1 MSTAAEPTVQETAAV
16 EQVPEQVQVQ
26 DQDQAQAQDQVQAQD
41 EKSGETKKEASI
53 PPVNLI
59 PAPIPTS
66 SPWKAVKSD
75 IPTTSISVEDFD
87 QLKRKS
93 PTPSIK
99 SNPSTKWVPIKA
111 SITVSNKQNKNN
123 NANGSNAKKQGNNNK
138 HKQNSR
144 KHSNKKNNAPAK
156 KDESAPTTESNEE
169 ATATDSTT
177 APEEGSAE
185 HQQQQNNKQHKRF
198 NNKHHHN
205 NNRKPQQQ
213 NGSNPRTNN
222 PNFRH
227 NNNQKHR
234 NFRPQQM
241 AQLYSMLYPLNYS
254 MMAVNSVARQ
264 IEYYLSE
271 ENLAKDDYLKQN
283 ISKDGFVPLSL
294 LAKFYRLLN
303 MSLGGDLN
311 IIMAALR
318 EIVVN
323 EQATVEI
330 VQGEQI
336 INPADETE
344 QKQEEPKKE
353 EQQISEGEA
362 KKEGETEEEKETEV
376 TEPSPLTKYFIRAK
390 QWQQWVPEQ
399 PKLEIEIHKTLSG
412 TDLDECMLKVVN
424 VPHHHHHHHSHRNN
438 HNNTEG
444 EQTDA
449 APAPATENTATET
462 QTIPVEN
469 AEKEVAAPVEV
480 NQSS

>member
-1 MSTAAEPTVQETAAV
+1 
-16 EQVPEQVQVQ
+16 
-26 DQDQAQAQDQVQAQD
+26 
-41 EKSGETKKEASI
+41 
-53 PPVNLI
+53 
-59 PAPIPTS
+59 
-66 SPWKAVKSD
+66 
-75 IPTTSISVEDFD
+75 
-87 QLKRKS
+87 
-93 PTPSIK
+93 
-99 SNPSTKWVPIKA
+99 
-111 SITVSNKQNKNN
+111 
-123 NANGSNAKKQGNNNK
+123 
-138 HKQNSR
+138 
-144 KHSNKKNNAPAK
+144 
-156 KDESAPTTESNEE
+156 
-169 ATATDSTT
+169 
-177 APEEGSAE
+177 
-185 HQQQQNNKQHKRF
+185 
-198 NNKHHHN
+198 
-205 NNRKPQQQ
+205 
-213 NGSNPRTNN
+213 
-222 PNFRH
+222 
-227 NNNQKHR
+227 
-234 NFRPQQM
+234 
-241 AQLYSMLYPLNYS
+241 MLYPLNYS

-330 VQGEQI
+330 AQGELI

-353 EQQISEGEA
+353 EQQISEGEE
-362 KKEGETEEEKETEV
+362 KKENEAEEEKEV

-399 PKLEIEIHKTLSG
+399 PKLEIEVHKTLSG
-412 TDLDECMLKVVN
+412 TDLDDCVLKVVN

-449 APAPATENTATET
+449 ATENEAAET
-462 QTIPVEN
+462 QPIPVED
-469 AEKEVAAPVEV
+469 AEKEGSVPVEV